1 MVHISRRT
9 FLVALTGGR
18 AAVLKGAPL
27 ARVLLIGDSISMGYI
42 GPVRKL
48 LADQATVAGLPV
60 NGGPTTNGLENLTS
74 WLGDGSWDVI
84 HFNWGL
90 HDLKLDEQGQ
100 HQVPLAQYEKNLRE
114 LVARLKA
121 TGAKLIWASTT
132 PVPPVPAEKLNPRR
146 DSRDVPVYNAA
157 AKKIMDEN
165 GTPIDDLYAF
175 ALARLEAIQQPANVH
190 YTDAGYEALAGEVAG
205 AIRQAL
211 GRRS

>member
-1 MVHISRRT
+1 MLQPTRRK
-9 FLVALTGGR
+9 FLVALAGVG

-27 ARVLLIGDSISMGYI
+27 ARVLVIGDSISMGYI

-48 LADQATVAGLPV
+48 LAEQATVAGLPV
-60 NGGPTTNGLENLTS
+60 NGGPTTNGLENLTT
-74 WLGDGSWDVI
+74 WLGDGGWDVI

-100 HQVPLAQYEKNLRE
+100 RQVPLAQYEKNLRE
-114 LVARLKA
+114 LVGRLKA
-121 TGAKLIWASTT
+121 TGAQLIWASTT
-132 PVPPVPAEKLNPRR
+132 PVPPVPVEKLNPKR
-146 DSRDVPVYNAA
+146 DTRDVPVYNAA

-165 GTPIDDLYAF
+165 GIPVDDLYAF

-190 YTDAGYEALAGEVAG
+190 YTDAGYEALGGEVAG